1 MTQHT
6 PGAGFGRGA
15 IDLGRLSGPTN
26 PAASA
31 PAPGAGGP
39 AGGPAA
45 GAATS
50 PVAGVPAGLVIEA
63 TDATFNE
70 VVSGTVRVPAVVV
83 IWSASA
89 PESEQLRQDVRTIA
103 ASREGRLQV
112 VEINADTNPGILQ
125 ALQAQQLPIALGLV
139 QGQPVPLFAGAIPA
153 DQLRGVLDQLLA
165 LALQHG
171 VTGRVELGSA
181 TQVDEMPPLPP
192 LHAEAYDAIDRGD
205 LDAAVAAYTQALKQN
220 PKDHDAE
227 IGLAQVGLLRRT
239 SDVDPQAIRSAAA
252 EAPDDVDAQLAVA
265 DLDVLGGHIG
275 DAFTRLIDL
284 VVRTA
289 DEDRER
295 VRAHLLELFA
305 VVGNHDER
313 VRKARTALMS
323 ALF

>member
-103 ASREGRLQV
+103 ASLEGRLQV

-165 LALQHG
+165 LAVQHG